1 MSPGSA
7 STVNVSTSTSGSVPS
22 ARVITERC
30 GCDSASSGESRPLRT
45 SSPTSEWSSV
55 SCSSSPPRT
64 RYARESPTWP
74 NAIVPSVW
82 STSATVIVVPIPD
95 VAASSFERWK
105 TRRFASWISEATRSS
120 PRSSPVASSRTA
132 AASPEAT
139 SPAWAPPIPSAIA
152 NSGGSQT

>member
-1 MSPGSA
+1 M
-7 STVNVSTSTSGSVPS
+7 
-22 ARVITERC
+22 
-30 GCDSASSGESRPLRT
+30 
-45 SSPTSEWSSV
+45 
-55 SCSSSPPRT
+55 
-64 RYARESPTWP
+64 
-74 NAIVPSVW
+74 W

-105 TRRFASWISEATRSS
+105 TRRFASWISEETRSS